1 MSGYA
6 DKFKSMGS
14 SMKTG
19 ASNAR
24 NKLTRKNLRKSKLD
38 TLEKIVGRL
47 NKDQF
52 RKLTRSLISLS
63 GGNPDLPQWDEFEPW
78 PSANLQQEK
87 SITRMLDEEMN
98 WMKPCAE
105 KPCKPE
111 ELVQTKNDTDGQPM
125 DTPRG
130 AKIAELIAYKSS
142 YAQPCKYEC
151 TNIESDGQCAPNGY
165 TDTIGCG
172 DWNSALKGAKIMK
185 SNSGEEVGGVEV
197 DPEEAEETQDSSLGD
212 ESINPIIQESSGK
225 GITQGSTP
233 NETAD
238 TSKDLFSQINSGK
251 IKTAPAGGRRTRRH
265 KKHSKTKR
273 ARKHRR
279 KREGGYSKKKH
290 DKEYGKVVRYS

>member
-1 MSGYA
+1 MQSGA
-6 DKFKSMGS
+6 HSMGS
-14 SMKTG
+14 SIKTG
-19 ASNAR
+19 ASNAKS
-24 NKLTRKNLRKSKLD
+24 KLTRKNLRKKKID

-105 KPCKPE
+105 RPCKPE
-111 ELVQTKNDTDGQPM
+111 ELVTTKKDSNGQPI

-130 AKIAELIAYKSS
+130 AKIAELIAYKST

-151 TNIESDGQCAPNGY
+151 TNIESDGQCAPDGY

-185 SNSGEEVGGVEV
+185 SDSQFADTVGGVEDSPRRPPEDTDIEMKEMGDNKGKEEPETV
-197 DPEEAEETQDSSLGD
+197 KKEGAGDPSDVYSEDRFNL
-212 ESINPIIQESSGK
+212 
-225 GITQGSTP
+225 
-233 NETAD
+233 
-238 TSKDLFSQINSGK
+238 
-251 IKTAPAGGRRTRRH
+251 AGGRRTRRH

-273 ARKHRR
+273 ARKHRKGGKSKV
-279 KREGGYSKKKH
+279 KRH
-290 DKEYGKVVRYS
+290 RRR